1 MNAICSPEKS
11 RLGLN
16 CALTSDEFCNE
27 GELQVFTA
35 SVNGLCDTLGHTILE
50 PNSLGPGPIIDL
62 NLGNGR
68 FEPKVTAFGNA
79 AIVRSDTA
87 LKCLVYALLI

>member
-1 MNAICSPEKS
+1 MASSECDIECHLFAGDIP
-11 RLGLN
+11 RGLN
-16 CALTSDEFCNE
+16 CALPTDEFGNE

-68 FEPKVTAFGNA
+68 FEPTLTDA
-79 AIVRSDTA
+79 ALGTNV
-87 LKCLVYALLI
+87 